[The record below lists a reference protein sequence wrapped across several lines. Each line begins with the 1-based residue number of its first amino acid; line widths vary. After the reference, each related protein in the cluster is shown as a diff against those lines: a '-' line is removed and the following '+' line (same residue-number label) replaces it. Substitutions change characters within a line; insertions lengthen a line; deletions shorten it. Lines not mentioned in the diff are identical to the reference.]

1 MRDPF
6 PVTAPFRL
14 GLDQKT
20 RIMIFAHN
28 AQLSAGE
35 TSAVVSAQLEL
46 GAQVV
51 PVEVEY
57 VGPLSRA
64 PGITMIVIKLPD
76 GITALTNAQVSITV
90 RGLPSNKAIVTVG
103 PP

>member
-6 PVTAPFRL
+6 PATAPFRL
-14 GLDQKT
+14 GLDQRT

-28 AQLSAGE
+28 AQPSPGE
-35 TSAVVSAQLEL
+35 TSAVVSAQLEI
-46 GAQVV
+46 GAQVL

-57 VGPLSRA
+57 LGPLSST
-64 PGITMIVIKLPD
+64 PSITMIIIKLPD
-76 GITALTNAQVSITV
+76 GITALTDAQVSITV